1 MTKLIATSVVR
12 GAHQGESHG
21 GVYLVDFEA
30 ETVHQPIDWNTMEI
44 DWQGRG
50 WDRGLRGIAFDGE
63 RIFIA
68 ASDEIFIYNPSFKLI
83 ESHRNRYLKH
93 AHEIF
98 VYERHLFI
106 TSTGFDTILTFDL
119 DKNNFSRAFYIKT
132 DGREIGVQPFN
143 PHKDQGPM
151 MLNKFHI
158 NNVYCDD
165 GGMYISGLNTGG
177 LLMFNGK
184 NIGISATLP
193 LGTHNARPFGEG
205 IIFNDTQGNTVR
217 YATPGREKDRAF
229 GTPLYEE
236 NELINR
242 DLGDDKL
249 ARQGFA
255 RGLCVISDTMIAG
268 GSSPST
274 IALYDLE
281 ANKLKRTANLSM
293 DIRNG
298 IHGLEVWP
306 YG

>member
-12 GAHQGESHG
+12 GANQGESHG
-21 GVYLVDFEA
+21 GVYIVDFDA
-30 ETVHQPIDWNTMEI
+30 ETVHQPIDWNTMNI

-68 ASDEIFIYNPSFKLI
+68 ASDELFIYDPAFNVLS
-83 ESHRNRYLKH
+83 SHRNNYLKH

-119 DKNNFSRAFYIKT
+119 DKNEFSRAFFVQT
-132 DGREIGVQPFN
+132 DGRELGVKIFN
-143 PHKDQGPM
+143 PHKDHGPM
-151 MLNKFHI
+151 MMNKLHI
-158 NNVYCDD
+158 NNVYCDQ

-177 LLMFNGK
+177 LLFFNGK

-193 LGTHNARPFGEG
+193 QGTHNARPFGEG
-205 IIFNDTQGNTVR
+205 IIFNDTQGNTIR
-217 YATPGREKDRAF
+217 YATPGRENDRAF
-229 GTPLYEE
+229 GVPLYNED
-236 NELINR
+236 ELINS
-242 DLGDDKL
+242 DLGDGKL

-255 RGLCVISDTMIAG
+255 RGLCAVSDNILAG
-268 GSSPST
+268 GTSPST
-274 IALYDLE
+274 ITLYDLE
-281 ANKLKRTANLSM
+281 ANKVTKNVNLSM

-298 IHGLEVWP
+298 IHGLEAWP
-306 YG
+306 YD